1 MVITVSTADIT
12 VASVHLHEYFPVKF
26 LALYKLI
33 AVHETRVIRSLVR
46 LFDGGLRRGRFR
58 RGGWVFIYNQ
68 NQLFLSAILRVVEEI
83 GQLEEFCTAV
93 ATDVRIPILG
103 VPLHV
108 AARRRSFGRGLSSI
122 TTSSAISAEY
132 CHLNPPSDPEGG
144 TLQDANQS
152 WYSICAVP
160 RWTRQAK

>member
-103 VPLHV
+103 VPLHG
-108 AARRRSFGRGLSSI
+108 AARRRSILPKQCWIQVRL
-122 TTSSAISAEY
+122 EV
-132 CHLNPPSDPEGG
+132 LRLRLLP
-144 TLQDANQS
+144 
-152 WYSICAVP
+152 
-160 RWTRQAK
+160 TRHVG